1 MIAIEEI
8 DKLRKENLSLI
19 TVVTGEDLGQYS
31 QLKERMME
39 RVGYDKDDLTYSY
52 FDMAEVDYQDAEMD
66 LESLPFF
73 ADQKVVIF
81 DNLLDITTAKKSY
94 LDDKELIREPV
105 SFCHTMDWK
114 VGLLKLIPALDAAVL
129 ENS

>member
-1 MIAIEEI
+1 
-8 DKLRKENLSLI
+8 
-19 TVVTGEDLGQYS
+19 
-31 QLKERMME
+31 MMA

-81 DNLLDITTAKKSY
+81 DNLLDITTTKRSY
-94 LDDKELIREPV
+94 LDDKA
-105 SFCHTMDWK
+105 
-114 VGLLKLIPALDAAVL
+114 LKTF
-129 ENS
+129 

>member
-73 ADQKVVIF
+73 ADQKVVILTSRRLK
-81 DNLLDITTAKKSY
+81 NLIWMIRNSNVLR
-94 LDDKELIREPV
+94 LI
-105 SFCHTMDWK
+105 WK
-114 VGLLKLIPALDAAVL
+114 ILWTRHV
-129 ENS
+129 

>member
-52 FDMAEVDYQDAEMD
+52 FDMAEVELSAVNIHVAGIVPEKAPKPD
-66 LESLPFF
+66 LKDL
-73 ADQKVVIF
+73 F
-81 DNLLDITTAKKSY
+81 DEDFLND
-94 LDDKELIREPV
+94 
-105 SFCHTMDWK
+105 
-114 VGLLKLIPALDAAVL
+114 
-129 ENS
+129 